1 VSAVHD
7 PGPGDR
13 LFFGPFE
20 LRPAERLLLRQGVP
34 IALGG
39 RAMDILLRLIE
50 REGELVSPDELLA
63 SVWRGV
69 NVDPTALRVQM
80 SALRKSLSEA
90 DPDGRYL
97 SNVPGRG
104 YCFVASILREAGP
117 VPVAASHHAYDRLA
131 APPALGRMIGRDA
144 VVDDL
149 ERLIAIERFVTLVG
163 PGGIGK
169 TTVALA
175 LAHRMAPEFAG
186 EVTFVDL
193 GIQRNDTGVASA
205 VATAL
210 HLTGVGSDPTAA
222 VVAELRSRRLL
233 LILDSSEHVIQGAA
247 TLAASVWESAPQVH
261 ILATSREPMNVPGE
275 HVHRLAAL
283 EAPPPSTQLSYE
295 EVCAYPAAQLFVER
309 VAASGGQIERG
320 PAEALLVSDIC
331 RKLDGIPLAIELAAG
346 RVDAFGLA
354 TTLDL
359 LDSRLR
365 LSWPGRRTALPRHV
379 TLSATLDWSYDL
391 LSSDEAMLL
400 RALST
405 FGGSFTLEAA
415 ETVADESLSA
425 DAKTALSG
433 LVSKSLVSIDQHRS
447 PVQYRLLDAT
457 RDYARLK
464 LEAAGEFPA
473 AAARHATWTMDVLR
487 YQKAKLDAGPM
498 VEWLDYFGKRI
509 EDAQS
514 ALDWSLSADG
524 DPSFTA
530 PLTLSAIPI
539 WICLGRAGECRHRIE
554 AALRVVELNSR
565 DEMMLNIALL
575 HALLDITPHDAIRA
589 EIASNRVLD
598 LAERFDD
605 VHAQLRAKWCLWNAH
620 IATPNV
626 PKACEGAL
634 LYRQLA
640 SDLGDS
646 EKTVAERMV
655 SVSELLRG
663 NLASAR
669 ASGERAQALS
679 PIWSASARVAWY
691 DYDPLVMSRN
701 TLVSI
706 LWLSGAPDTAMAA
719 AQENLEHAEATGSHF
734 CRAAVLADACAPLA
748 LCVGD
753 LAAADRYV
761 AMLDDCVARGAPM
774 NYRTWGQALRAAV
787 AARRGDIGPGR
798 SFLTG
803 GAPPDCGHPRY
814 ATVLIEL
821 ASALG
826 EAGAE
831 DIARDLSDRLLQRF
845 EASGERWIWSEA
857 QRVRGELSHDAA
869 EAESLFE
876 SALTVAQQQRA
887 RAWALRAATSLARRR
902 RSAAVDVLM
911 PLLASFSEGFGTRDH
926 VEARAVLG
934 GWGLAPP

>member
-1 VSAVHD
+1 
-7 PGPGDR
+7 
-13 LFFGPFE
+13 
-20 LRPAERLLLRQGVP
+20 
-34 IALGG
+34 
-39 RAMDILLRLIE
+39 MDILLRLVE
-50 REGELVSPDELLA
+50 HEGEVVSAEELLA
-63 SVWRGV
+63 SAWRGV
-69 NVDPTALRVQM
+69 NVEPTALRVQI
-80 SALRKSLSEA
+80 SVLRKALGGT
-90 DPDGRYL
+90 DPRARYV
-97 SNVPGRG
+97 SNIAGRG
-104 YCFVASILREAGP
+104 YCFVAPISRQAGL
-117 VPVAASHHAYDRLA
+117 VPVAVSPREHNRLA
-131 APPALGRMIGRDA
+131 APPPLGGMIGRDA

-149 ERLIAIERFVTLVG
+149 ERVVAIERFVTLVG
-163 PGGIGK
+163 PGGMGK

-186 EVTFVDL
+186 QVAFVDL
-193 GIQRNDTGVASA
+193 AIQRSDTGVASA

-210 HLTGVGSDPTAA
+210 HLTGVGSDPMSA

-233 LILDSSEHVIQGAA
+233 LILDSSEHVIEGAA
-247 TLAASVWESAPQVH
+247 TLAASVCESAPQVH
-261 ILATSREPMNVPGE
+261 ILATSREPLNVPGE

-283 EAPPPSTQLSYE
+283 EAPPPSAQLSYE

-309 VAASGGQIERG
+309 ATASGGRIEHG

-365 LSWPGRRTALPRHV
+365 LSWPGRRTASPRHV

-391 LSSDEAMLL
+391 LSPDEAMLL

-405 FGGSFTLEAA
+405 FVGSFTLEAA
-415 ETVADESLSA
+415 ETVAAESLSA
-425 DAKTALSG
+425 DAREALAG
-433 LVSKSLVSIDQHRS
+433 LVSKSLVSIDEHRS

-464 LEAAGEFPA
+464 LEAAGELPA
-473 AAARHATWTMDVLR
+473 TAARHANWTMEALR
-487 YQKAKLDAGPM
+487 NQKAALDAGPM
-498 VEWLDYFGKRI
+498 LEWLDYFGNRI
-509 EDAQS
+509 QDAQS

-530 PLTLSAIPI
+530 PLTFAAIPI
-539 WICLGRAGECRHRIE
+539 WICLSRADECRRRIE

-575 HALLDITPHDAIRA
+575 HALLDFTPHDPVRA

-598 LAERFDD
+598 LADRFDD
-605 VHAQLRAKWCLWNAH
+605 VHAHLRTKWCLWNAH
-620 IATPNV
+620 IAAPDV
-626 PKACEGAL
+626 PKACEAAL
-634 LYRQLA
+634 LYRQLT
-640 SDLGDS
+640 SERGDSS

-663 NLASAR
+663 NLATAR
-669 ASGERAQALS
+669 ASGERAQVLS
-679 PIWSASARVAWY
+679 PTWSTSARIAWY

-706 LWLSGAPDTAMAA
+706 SWLSGTPDTAMAA
-719 AQENLEHAEATGSHF
+719 AQENLERAEATGSQF
-734 CRAAVLADACAPLA
+734 CRAAVLADACAALA
-748 LCVGD
+748 LCAGD

-761 AMLDDCVARGAPM
+761 AMLDDCVARGAPL
-774 NYRTWGQALRAAV
+774 NYRTWAQALRAAV

-803 GAPPDCGHPRY
+803 GLPPDCAHPRY
-814 ATVLIEL
+814 ASVLIEL

-826 EAGAE
+826 EAGAA
-831 DIARDLSDRLLQRF
+831 DIARDLADRLLQRI
-845 EASGERWIWSEA
+845 EHTGERWIWSEV
-857 QRVRGELSHDAA
+857 QRVRGELTQEPVAA
-869 EAESLFE
+869 EVLFE
-876 SALTVAQQQRA
+876 AALAVAQQQGA

-902 RSAAVDVLM
+902 RSAAAEVLK
-911 PLLASFSEGFGTRDH
+911 PLLASFTEGAGTRDH
-926 VEARAVLG
+926 VAARSVLG
-934 GWGLAPP
+934 EYGLDLPQGPPG